1 MKNLKYMSLVWAL
14 VSSICLCFTSCDKEE
29 DESISVAKPV
39 ITLTE
44 VGHDN
49 SKIAHPGHD
58 MHLEASLLAEGII
71 QRIDVEIHSVA
82 GGEDLL
88 EIAYTDGK
96 YIGVRNAEFHE
107 HLEIPADASLGKYH
121 LHFTVTDGQGQ
132 QTMTEC
138 EIELVEEDGEDD
150 EDEHEHHHD

>member
-29 DESISVAKPV
+29 NESIPVARPV
-39 ITLTE
+39 VTLTE

-58 MHLEASLLAEGII
+58 MHLEASLLAEGVI

-107 HLEIPADASLGKYH
+107 HLEIPADASFGKYH
-121 LHFTVTDGQGQ
+121 LHFTVTDAQGQ

-138 EIELVEEDGEDD
+138 EIELAEEDGDD
-150 EDEHEHHHD
+150 DEHEHHHD

>member
-29 DESISVAKPV
+29 NESIPVARPV
-39 ITLTE
+39 VTLTE

-58 MHLEASLLAEGII
+58 MHLEASLLAEGVI

-96 YIGVRNAEFHE
+96 YIGIRNAEFHE
-107 HLEIPADASLGKYH
+107 HLEIPADASLGIYH
-121 LHFTVTDGQGQ
+121 LHFTVTDAQGQ

-138 EIELVEEDGEDD
+138 EIELAEEDGDD
-150 EDEHEHHHD
+150 DEHEHHHD